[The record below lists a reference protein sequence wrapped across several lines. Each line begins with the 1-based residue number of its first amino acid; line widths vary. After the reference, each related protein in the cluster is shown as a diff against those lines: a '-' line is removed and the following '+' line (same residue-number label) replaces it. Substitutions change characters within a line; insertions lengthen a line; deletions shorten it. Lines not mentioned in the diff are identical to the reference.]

1 MIRTTRASISLGSG
15 GPVRVHDIRRRCVV
29 LATRHAQG
37 DALASELFACGDSS
51 DRVGTGL
58 DATNDAADGG
68 TYRSSSVSVRVRD
81 GFQKRQSRTDTQR
94 FERGDIGLER
104 SDALGQRRRESR
116 IAESSFLD
124 VEDQMRQPS
133 LGKSRSKK
141 FSRRNRRCFSG

>member
-1 MIRTTRASISLGSG
+1 MIRTTRASISHRSG
-15 GPVRVHDIRRRCVV
+15 GPVRVHDLRRRRVV
-29 LATRHAQG
+29 LATRHVQG
-37 DALASELFACGDSS
+37 GALASLLFACGDSS

-58 DATNDAADGG
+58 DATNDVADGG
-68 TYRSSSVSVRVRD
+68 TYRSSSVRVRD
-81 GFQKRQSRTDTQR
+81 GFQNRQSRTDTQR
-94 FERGDIGLER
+94 FERDDIGLVR

-133 LGKSRSKK
+133 LGESRSKR